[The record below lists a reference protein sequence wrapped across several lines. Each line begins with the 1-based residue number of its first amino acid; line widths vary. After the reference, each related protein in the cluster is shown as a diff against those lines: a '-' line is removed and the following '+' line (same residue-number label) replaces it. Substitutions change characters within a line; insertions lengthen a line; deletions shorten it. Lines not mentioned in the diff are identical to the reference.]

1 LDEKWIACDATFD
14 KRLYVGICEKG
25 ILDKNLMPTIDWD
38 GENDLY
44 TFKSWFIKDRGTHNS
59 YEDILRK
66 AQEEDENIMKRLLKA
81 MNIDES
87 KLDLDAMF
95 KIGLKK
101 SNRYLNKLRK
111 IS

>member
-1 LDEKWIACDATFD
+1 LPEKYIDATFD

-44 TFKSWFIKDRGTHNS
+44 TFKSWLIKDRDTHNS
-59 YEDILRK
+59 YEDILKR
-66 AQEEDENIMKRLLKA
+66 AQEEWENIIKKGLKA

-87 KLDLDAMF
+87 KLDFNALF
-95 KIGLKK
+95 KIGMKK
-101 SNRYLNKLRK
+101 SNRYINKLRK